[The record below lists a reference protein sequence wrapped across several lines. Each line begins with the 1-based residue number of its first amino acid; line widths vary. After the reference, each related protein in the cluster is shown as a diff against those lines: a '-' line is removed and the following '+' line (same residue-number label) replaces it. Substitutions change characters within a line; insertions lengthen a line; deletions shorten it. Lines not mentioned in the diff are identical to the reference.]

1 MKEWGAG
8 KVEGDIRDCQHFYTQ
23 KLSLNL
29 HSPSFWKLIL
39 HLEQKTSKCVTCKWL
54 FGKF

>member
-8 KVEGDIRDCQHFYTQ
+8 KVEGNIRDCQHFYTQ